1 LKAHSVMD
9 SRSAEFPPLGTQA
22 LGVSK
27 VERLP
32 WDEEPLLLLP
42 KVDYLN
48 RRVNN
53 PFGGGRSSFGAP
65 FLLYPLQNTHQVEAE
80 SKKLIDL
87 HKAPLEPEKEKT
99 DLEQSTTEPPQT
111 LEDRKNLIESQSKV
125 ALLLFLLLLNLFLSV
140 QIKNQSLIKA
150 KVLLSV
156 KNKVRTLFLLHH
168 LQEKRKIACS
178 SNHG

>member
-125 ALLLFLLLLNLFLSV
+125 APPSLPAPAKSVPFRPDQKPEFDQSESTPLGEKQSEDSIPPAPPPRKKKNRLLV
-140 QIKNQSLIKA
+140 
-150 KVLLSV
+150 
-156 KNKVRTLFLLHH
+156 
-168 LQEKRKIACS
+168 
-178 SNHG
+178 